1 MTENTGQEPR
11 AGASGAQP
19 ACPASTISQNAH
31 YLGCV
36 LPPDQ
41 KLEAEGW
48 QRRFIFDVQRTDEL
62 IESYHELGFEVRV
75 EPVSIEQVSEA
86 CADCQI
92 VFKNFGEIYT
102 RKKSHE

>member
-1 MTENTGQEPR
+1 MTENTGQEPG
-11 AGASGAQP
+11 AGAPGAQA
-19 ACPASTISQNAH
+19 ACPASSTSQNAQ

-62 IESYHELGFEVRV
+62 IESYRELGFEVRV
-75 EPVSIEQVSEA
+75 EPVSIEQLSEA
-86 CADCQI
+86 CAACKI
-92 VFKNFGEIYT
+92 VFKNFRAIYT